1 MTYGWTGNLLRV
13 NLTTGT
19 VEVEKLSKEMLS
31 NFVGSRGIN
40 SYLAYKHVEPGID
53 PLGPRNPLIFG
64 VGPLTGTLAPASGR
78 WTVTTK
84 SPMTGILGD
93 ANSGGHWAAELKYA
107 GFDHILI
114 EGASDH
120 PVYLYICDGEVE
132 IRDASHLWGK
142 DTWETTDLIKKD
154 LGDPDTKVACIG
166 PAGENLVKFACVISD
181 RTRAAGRTGVGA
193 VMGSKQLKAIA
204 IRGTLPIKIA
214 DPEAFGKAALRIHK
228 MLREDWPAYEGLA
241 TQGTAGLV
249 AAGLAIGWMPV
260 RYFRST
266 VFPLDALSG
275 ETLVEKY
282 KIQSVGCFGCPV
294 HCSHYYSVRE
304 GPYKGTMGEGPE
316 YETLA
321 AVGSKCGIDELDAV
335 LHMNN
340 LLNQLGLDSIDT
352 GNTIAILMDLKERG
366 FITDEDFEG
375 LDLDWGST
383 ETAIKLIHKIA
394 HREGVGDLL
403 AEGSVVVAQQYG
415 EEAAAGVWQIKG
427 MGNISVEMRAL
438 KGANLGY
445 ATSTRG
451 LDHLRGMCV
460 PEEVQLPPE
469 AGEAL
474 YGIPEIGDPD
484 TYERKAESVVWLE
497 KFTATAAASGICLFN
512 TAWIC
517 SPLGPQELADLLTT
531 ATGVEFDTERIFR
544 VGERIYNLERAFI
557 VREGITRE
565 DDYPPDMVF
574 EVPIPDGPR
583 AGAVID
589 REKYESMLDE
599 YYERMGWDT
608 KTGMPFVET
617 LENLDLEE
625 IAEDL
630 VNLGKVPVAEG

>member
-1 MTYGWTGNLLRV
+1 MNGWTGKLLRV
-13 NLTTGT
+13 NLSTGE
-19 VEVEKLSKEMLS
+19 VDVEKLDKDILAK
-31 NFVGSRGIN
+31 FVGSRGVN
-40 SYLAYKHVEPGID
+40 SYLAYKHVKPGID
-53 PLGPRNPLIFG
+53 PLGPENVLIFG

-120 PVYLYICDGEVE
+120 PVYLYVSDGQAE
-132 IRDASHLWGK
+132 IRAASHLWGK
-142 DTWETTDLIKKD
+142 DTWETTALLKKE
-154 LGDPDTKVACIG
+154 LMDPDVKVTCIG
-166 PAGENLVKFACVISD
+166 QAGENLVKFAAVIND

-204 IRGTLPIKIA
+204 VRGMQPVEIA
-214 DPEAFGKAALRIHK
+214 RPKEFGETTLRIHK

-241 TQGTAGLV
+241 DQGTAGLV

-266 VFPLDALSG
+266 EFPLDALSG

-282 KIQSVGCFGCPV
+282 KVQSVGCFGCPV
-294 HCSHYYSVRE
+294 HCSHYYTVRE
-304 GPYKGTMGEGPE
+304 GTYKGTAGEGPE
-316 YETLA
+316 YETIA

-335 LHMNN
+335 LYMNN
-340 LLNQLGLDSIDT
+340 LLNRYGLDSIDS
-352 GNTIAILMDLKERG
+352 GNAIAILMDLKERG
-366 FITDEDFEG
+366 FITDEDAGG
-375 LDLDWGST
+375 LELEWGST
-383 ETAIKLIHKIA
+383 ETAIEIIHKIA
-394 HREGVGDLL
+394 HREGIGDLL
-403 AEGSVVVAQQYG
+403 AEGSLKTAQKYG

-427 MGNISVEMRAL
+427 LGNISVEMRAL

-474 YGIPEIGDPD
+474 YGIPQIGDPD
-484 TYERKAESVVWLE
+484 TYERKSEAVVWLE

-517 SPLGPQELADLLTT
+517 SPLGPKELAELLTT
-531 ATGVEFDTERIFR
+531 ATGVEYDEERVFE

-565 DDYPPDMVF
+565 DDYPPDMAF

-583 AGAVID
+583 KGAVVD
-589 REKYESMLDE
+589 RGEYEKMLDE
-599 YYERMGWDT
+599 YYQRMGWD
-608 KTGMPFVET
+608 VET
-617 LENLDLEE
+617 GKPLPKTLMKMDLGDV
-625 IAEDL
+625 AEDL
-630 VNLGKVPVAEG
+630 QALGKI